1 MNANANGKRGFTLL
15 ELMVAVGILVIVIAG
30 VFSSIVYAVLLNETS
45 SNLAIA
51 ANDAQSVLEQMKAG
65 GFANLSAYTPP
76 VYTNLPSE
84 SITVSRSIGN
94 KIAEVNANVT
104 WVERNRNRSFSLSTR
119 IAR

>member
-1 MNANANGKRGFTLL
+1 MSANAMKKSGFTLL
-15 ELMVAVGILVIVIAG
+15 ELMVAIGILVVVIAG

-51 ANDAQSVLEQMKAG
+51 ANDAQSVLEQIKAG
-65 GFANLSAYTPP
+65 GFANVSSYAPP
-76 VYTNLPSE
+76 VYTNLASE
-84 SITVSRSIGN
+84 SVSVSKNIGS

-104 WVERNRNRSFSLSTR
+104 WVERSRNRSFSLSTR